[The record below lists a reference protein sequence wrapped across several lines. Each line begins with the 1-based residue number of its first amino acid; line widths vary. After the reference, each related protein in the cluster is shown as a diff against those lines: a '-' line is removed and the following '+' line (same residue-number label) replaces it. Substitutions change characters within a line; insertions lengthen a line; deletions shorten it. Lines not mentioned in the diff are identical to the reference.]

1 MAPHVTVPAPRTASR
16 AGSARPRKRVRP
28 DADLTL
34 VEPGRARPFEVF
46 ESKLCVT
53 ELRPGTVSRTGLVN
67 QLRAE
72 HSCRLATVVAASGYG
87 KTTLLAQWAAR
98 DERPFA
104 WLSVDEHD
112 NDPLILLRH
121 LAVSFDR
128 VEPLD
133 ASILGA
139 LAEPGP
145 SVWSAAAPAL
155 ATAFSSCPRP
165 FVAVLDNADLLH
177 DGESADAVLAL
188 ADSVPAGS
196 MLVLA
201 GRVQPPLPIA
211 RLRASGALLELG
223 TSELALSRREAQL
236 LLRDA
241 GPTLEDEISAD
252 LLGRTE
258 GWAAGLYLAARALDE
273 GALPKADAGLGGRDR
288 YISQYFNSEHLSRLT
303 PERREFLRRTSVLE
317 HMCGPLCDA
326 VLASENSAVEL
337 EAIEQSNLFVVPLD
351 REGGSY
357 RYHHLFRDALRRELE
372 HHEPALVP
380 VLHER
385 AADWFEAHGDLESAL
400 DHAESAGDARR
411 AARILTAIALP
422 VYYDGRIGT
431 VERWL
436 ERFPAQAALEAYPSV
451 AVLGGWVHALNGHAP
466 EAERSL
472 AAAQRGPAGETL
484 PDGSTGRPLM
494 LLLRAAMCA
503 DGVERMEQDVDAA
516 LAELPA
522 DSQWLPTALVLQ
534 GAASALRGD
543 LKLAD
548 ERLATAAEAAERL
561 DATDAHLV
569 AISKRSLLAAA
580 AGDHGEAERL
590 ALEARELLAAGPVEE
605 YVSVAIVRAAAA
617 RAFLRHGRWDDA
629 RRELVAAERLAGL
642 LTHALPWFAVETRL
656 ALGAAYLTLRDR
668 DGVRAQLAE
677 IEKVLAVRPGLG
689 VLVDQVA
696 DLRGQ
701 IDDLPKVRDGRCSSL
716 TAAELRLLPLL
727 ATHLSF
733 REIGERLYVSRN
745 TIKTQAISAYRK
757 LGVSSRS
764 AAIERASEL
773 GLVDDVSTSVAGRS
787 SAVAD

>member
-1 MAPHVTVPAPRTASR
+1 MAPQVTARAARTTGR
-16 AGSARPRKRVRP
+16 AKRPRAQTHLRRA
-28 DADLTL
+28 ADHVS
-34 VEPGRARPFEVF
+34 VEPGRARPFDVF
-46 ESKLCVT
+46 ESKLRVPD
-53 ELRPGTVSRTGLVN
+53 LRPGTVSRTGLVN
-67 QLRAE
+67 RLRAE
-72 HSCRLATVVAASGYG
+72 HSSRLATVVAASGYG

-104 WLSVDEHD
+104 WVSLDEHD
-112 NDPLILLRH
+112 NDPLILVRH
-121 LAVSFDR
+121 LAASFDR

-133 ASILGA
+133 ASILDA
-139 LAEPGP
+139 LVQPGP

-155 ATAFSSCPRP
+155 AAAFSSCPRP
-165 FVAVLDNADLLH
+165 FVAVLDDADLLH
-177 DGESADAVLAL
+177 KGDSADAVLAL
-188 ADSVPAGS
+188 ADNVPAGS

-201 GRVQPPLPIA
+201 GRAQPPLPIA
-211 RLRASGALLELG
+211 RLRASGGLLELG

-236 LLRDA
+236 LLRAA

-252 LLGRTE
+252 VLGRAE
-258 GWAAGLYLAARALDE
+258 GWATGLYLAARALGQ
-273 GALPKADAGLGGRDR
+273 GAPTRSGAALGGRDR
-288 YISQYFNSEHLSRLT
+288 YISDYFNSELLSRLT
-303 PERREFLRRTSVLE
+303 PDRAEFLRRTSVLE

-337 EAIEQSNLFVVPLD
+337 EAIEQSSLFVVPLD
-351 REGGSY
+351 REGDWY
-357 RYHHLFRDALRRELE
+357 RYHHLFRDALQRDLE
-372 HHEPALVP
+372 HHEPELVP

-385 AADWFEAHGDLESAL
+385 AADWYEAHGDLESAL
-400 DHAESAGDARR
+400 DHAESAGDAQR
-411 AARILTAIALP
+411 AARILTAVALP

-431 VERWL
+431 VEKWL

-466 EAERSL
+466 EAERWL
-472 AAAQRGPAGETL
+472 AAAQRGPAAETL

-503 DGVERMEQDVDAA
+503 DGVEQMEKDVDAA
-516 LAELPA
+516 LAELPS
-522 DSQWLPTALVLQ
+522 DSQWLPTALVLK
-534 GAASALRGD
+534 GAASALRGEPG
-543 LKLAD
+543 LAD
-548 ERLATAAEAAERL
+548 ESLAAAAEAAERL
-561 DATDAHLV
+561 DATDARLV
-569 AISKRSLLAAA
+569 AIAKRSLLAAA
-580 AGDHGEAERL
+580 DGDHGEAERL
-590 ALEARELLAAGPVEE
+590 ALEARELLAAGRVDD

-617 RAFLRHGRWDDA
+617 RALLRHGRWDDA
-629 RRELVAAERLAGL
+629 RRELEAAEGLAAL

-656 ALGAAYLTLRDR
+656 ALGAAYVTLRDR
-668 DGVRAQLAE
+668 DGASAQLAE
-677 IEKVLAVRPGLG
+677 IEKVLTVRPRLG

-696 DLRGQ
+696 DLRRQ
-701 IDDLPKVRDGRCSSL
+701 IDELPTARDGRCSSL

-773 GLVDDVSTSVAGRS
+773 GLVDDVSRS
-787 SAVAD
+787 SAPS